1 MRRSRTL
8 RLSAILALG
17 ASAAVM
23 LATAASAKVIVR
35 ETTHEE
41 DTLVLNNFCDVQGL
55 TVEDAFVGDFRVHA
69 VPHGRDRLAYF
80 LERGK
85 VTQVFTNPA
94 TDKSVTAVARFIE
107 KDLRVTDNGDGTL
120 TITNLSTGNGVVYG
134 ADGKAIARNPGQ
146 IRVQFIVDHAGTPS
160 DPDDDVFL
168 ADLGIVKDSTGRT
181 DDFCEA
187 VVPAL
192 S

>member
-17 ASAAVM
+17 VSAAAM

-55 TVEDAFVGDFRVHA
+55 TVEDEFVGDFRLRA

-80 LERGK
+80 LEHGK

-94 TDKSVTAVARFIE
+94 TDKSVTAVAKFIE

-120 TITNLSTGNGVVYG
+120 TILVLVTGNGVVYG
-134 ADGKAIARNPGQ
+134 EDGKAIARNPGQ
-146 IRVQFIVDHAGTPS
+146 IRFQFIVDHAGTPS

-168 ADLGIVKDSTGRT
+168 EDLGVVKDPTGRT
-181 DDFCEA
+181 DDFCAA

>member
-1 MRRSRTL
+1 MRHSRAL
-8 RLSAILALG
+8 QLSAVLAL
-17 ASAAVM
+17 AAAAAVM

-41 DTLVLNNFCDVQGL
+41 DTFVLDDFCDVQGL
-55 TVEDAFVGDFRVHA
+55 TVVDAFVGDFRVHA

-94 TDKSVTAVARFIE
+94 TDKSVTAVAKFIE

-134 ADGKAIARNPGQ
+134 EDGKAIARNPGQ
-146 IRVQFIVDHAGTPS
+146 TRFQFIVDHAGTPS

-168 ADLGIVKDSTGRT
+168 EDLGVVKDSTGRT
-181 DDFCEA
+181 DDFCAA